1 MAKVIKYEFCI
12 GKTEAMRNY
21 KLNRSRSQ
29 TSTELTK
36 AFRPCAI
43 SIIKNVLYQEMFETS
58 SYIINVIFLNIKI
71 SGMYKID
78 QKRIALYTF

>member
-1 MAKVIKYEFCI
+1 MAKVIIYEFYI

-29 TSTELTK
+29 TLTELTE

-43 SIIKNVLYQEMFETS
+43 SIIKNFWCQEMFETS
-58 SYIINVIFLNIKI
+58 SYIINMIFLNIKN
-71 SGMYKID
+71 
-78 QKRIALYTF
+78 